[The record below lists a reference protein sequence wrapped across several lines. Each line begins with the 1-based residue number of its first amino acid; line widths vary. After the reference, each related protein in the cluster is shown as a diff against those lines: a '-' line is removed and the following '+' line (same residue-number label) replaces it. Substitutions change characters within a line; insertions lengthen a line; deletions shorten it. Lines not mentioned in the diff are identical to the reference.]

1 MMLSQQQHQQQQ
13 QQQKQQKY
21 SQTGLTLIEM
31 FPSHLKDLSSNI
43 YDTTQC
49 GKGNQT

>member
-1 MMLSQQQHQQQQ
+1 MMLSQQRQQ

-21 SQTGLTLIEM
+21 PQTGLTLNEM
-31 FPSHLKDLSSNI
+31 FPSHFKESSSNI
-43 YDTTQC
+43 SDTTQC